1 MYQIKFHETKHL
13 TNDAFTQQDVW
24 VIETNNR
31 MFPIVR
37 NSNTKDYNYIGQPLY
52 TWWHYEEWLNTN
64 NDYDI
69 DTIVKSITEYN
80 SLQEDDYWEHM

>member
-1 MYQIKFHETKHL
+1 MYQIKFHETKCL

-31 MFPIVR
+31 LIPIVR
-37 NSNTKDYNYIGQPLY
+37 NINNYTYTGQTLY
-52 TWWHYEEWLNTN
+52 TWWHYEEWLDTN

-69 DTIVKSITEYN
+69 DTIVKSVTEYN
-80 SLQEDDYWEHM
+80 SLKENDYWKHM